1 MICISAAFIAVS
13 VFEEVFE
20 STGVQLMKT
29 RFRLAT
35 GQQLYIETATL
46 IQVIMQSAFVI
57 GPIIGGYLS
66 DKYDSKS
73 AATIMAVAST
83 NIVALYA
90 ICGLVVHCFT
100 KWDQPSIDMTDD
112 SLSEMS
118 FQADAKAN
126 MTSDAEFK
134 LDMQALRRKRK
145 KDELGTLLQF
155 LTD

>member
-73 AATIMAVAST
+73 AATIMAVVST

-100 KWDQPSIDMTDD
+100 KWY
-112 SLSEMS
+112 
-118 FQADAKAN
+118 
-126 MTSDAEFK
+126 
-134 LDMQALRRKRK
+134 
-145 KDELGTLLQF
+145 
-155 LTD
+155 